1 MISISSLSF
10 GLAAI
15 AGAYALPSDKSVSL
29 AERQTITTSQTG
41 TNNGY
46 YYSFWTNGAGSVQYT
61 NGAGGEYSVTWAN
74 QNGGDFTCGKGWNP
88 GSDHDIT
95 FSGSFN
101 PSGNAYLSVYGWTT
115 NPLVEYYILE
125 NYGSYNPGSGMT
137 HKGTVTSDGSTYDIY
152 EHQQVNQPSIVGTAT
167 FNQYWSIRQNKRSS
181 GTVTTA
187 NHFKAWASLGMN
199 LGTHNYQIVST
210 EGYESSGTST
220 ITVSSGGSSSGGSG
234 GSSSTTS
241 SGSSPTGGSGSVSLL
256 PYGCG
261 FMYILTVIVLCVV
274 GPVRWDWLVW
284 SYLLLFRHL
293 PGFELVLLP
302 VLVVPSCR
310 VISK

>member
-1 MISISSLSF
+1 M
-10 GLAAI
+10 
-15 AGAYALPSDKSVSL
+15 
-29 AERQTITTSQTG
+29 
-41 TNNGY
+41 
-46 YYSFWTNGAGSVQYT
+46 
-61 NGAGGEYSVTWAN
+61 
-74 QNGGDFTCGKGWNP
+74 
-88 GSDHDIT
+88 
-95 FSGSFN
+95 
-101 PSGNAYLSVYGWTT
+101 
-115 NPLVEYYILE
+115 
-125 NYGSYNPGSGMT
+125 M
-137 HKGTVTSDGSTYDIY
+137 
-152 EHQQVNQPSIVGTAT
+152 
-167 FNQYWSIRQNKRSS
+167 
-181 GTVTTA
+181 TTA

-261 FMYILTVIVLCVV
+261 FMCILTVIVLCFV
-274 GPVRWDWLVW
+274 GPVRWNWLVW
-284 SYLLLFRHL
+284 SYLLLFGHL